1 MESLLWLS
9 IASALVYALLGG
21 CGLALRIGRPKER
34 ENGAASLVGFAL
46 CAFATARAVEIAWP
60 GDADPLSLVADVA
73 ALAAFV
79 ATAQFVVIHARV
91 RHAHAWM
98 LSSYAIGFFYA
109 VCSVVGE
116 LQWTHAPSEKT
127 IVLSLFERP
136 ATPIGWS
143 LYVTSAAAAALFTL
157 ACAKRWMAGARESA
171 GTTLGTASLLISI
184 AHDAGV
190 AAGAFHGPWL
200 MQLGFIAF
208 LFSTGASFIAR
219 YVTVANELEESTVA
233 LEERTRQL
241 AQSYS
246 DLRETQEELVRKEQL
261 AVVGELAAVVAHEV
275 RNPLAV
281 IANAVAGLRKPSLAH
296 DDRVTLLGILED
308 ETSRLNRLV
317 SDLLRYARPVNVQ
330 RSQVMLDD
338 LLERALRFTQGTSGV
353 TVEKM
358 IDSEHARIW
367 GDPSLLRQVFDNLV
381 DNAVQAMPLG
391 GNLSIR
397 VGASQEDGV
406 EGVSVIVGDTG
417 EGMDTIVRARAR
429 DPFFTT
435 RPSGTGL
442 GLAIVDRI
450 VEAHAGH
457 LLIDSRA
464 GEGTTVTVFLPI
476 GRPSDLPGA
485 SEAQKKEAS

>member
-9 IASALVYALLGG
+9 IATALVYALLGG
-21 CGLALRIGRPKER
+21 CGLALRIGRPQEP
-34 ENGAASLVGFAL
+34 EYGVGSIVGFAMF
-46 CAFATARAVEIAWP
+46 AFASARAIQIAWP
-60 GDADPLSLVADVA
+60 GDVDPFSLVADIT
-73 ALAAFV
+73 ALGAFV
-79 ATAQFVVIHARV
+79 ATAHFVVLHTHPRHARIWTF
-91 RHAHAWM
+91 A
-98 LSSYAIGFFYA
+98 SYAFGIFYA
-109 VCSVVGE
+109 VCSVLGQV
-116 LQWTHAPSEKT
+116 QWTHVSSDKT
-127 IVLSLFERP
+127 VVLSVFERP
-136 ATPIGWS
+136 VTPIGWS

-157 ACAKRWMAGARESA
+157 ACTKRWMAGARESA
-171 GTTLGTASLLISI
+171 GTTFGTTALFVSI

-190 AAGAFHGPWL
+190 AAGTFSGPWL

-208 LFSTGASFIAR
+208 LFSLGATFIVR
-219 YVTVANELEESTVA
+219 YVTVANELEASTVA
-233 LEERTRQL
+233 LAERSKQL
-241 AQSYS
+241 SQSYS
-246 DLRETQEELVRKEQL
+246 DLREAQEELVRKEQL

-281 IANAVAGLRKPSLAH
+281 IANAVAGLRKTSLSRE
-296 DDRVTLLGILED
+296 DQLTLLGILDD
-308 ETSRLNRLV
+308 ESSRLNRLV

-338 LLERALRFTQGTSGV
+338 LLERALRFAQGTSSV
-353 TVEKM
+353 TVEKT
-358 IDSEHARIW
+358 IDSANARVW
-367 GDPSLLRQVFDNLV
+367 GDASLLRQVFDNLV

-397 VGASQEDGV
+397 VGSAKEDGV
-406 EGVSVIVGDTG
+406 DGVSVVVGDTG

-476 GRPSDLPGA
+476 GRPSDIPTA
-485 SEAQKKEAS
+485 HPDQKKEAS